1 VTTLAAMHDTS
12 PPDTE
17 PTEPAAV
24 PPEAD
29 GDEFLD
35 GFDDDLESVSAAL
48 DALDAD
54 ELDTAE
60 ALVEKLV
67 VDPETFPAD
76 SA

>member
-1 VTTLAAMHDTS
+1 MPDTS

-35 GFDDDLESVSAAL
+35 GFDDDLESVGAAL

-54 ELDTAE
+54 DLDAAE
-60 ALVEKLV
+60 ALVEKLA
-67 VDPETFPAD
+67 VDPETLPAD